1 MKELHSMKLH
11 SKTDEN
17 EIEITKERY
26 ASPEKR
32 QQVIDELRLV

>member
-1 MKELHSMKLH
+1 MKLH

-26 ASPEKR
+26 ASPEKKKHK
-32 QQVIDELRLV
+32 ILMN